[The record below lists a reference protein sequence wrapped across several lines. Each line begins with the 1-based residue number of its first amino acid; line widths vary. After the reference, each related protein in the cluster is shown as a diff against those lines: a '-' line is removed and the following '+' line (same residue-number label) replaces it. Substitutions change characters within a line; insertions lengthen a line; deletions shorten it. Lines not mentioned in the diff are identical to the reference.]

1 MQKFIER
8 EVFMSNRITTSD
20 FQTFEVITK
29 NGDVLTFKV
38 KIKDKSL
45 LHNKEHL
52 QTIISEIEKFCCI
65 RQGPSTNNLTKLRA
79 DKKTGLE
86 LNFLHDEATIKKGSF
101 ILTIPDYSKIKGLK
115 TSTHQLLDALTIK
128 LTETGAA
135 SPNVKISLSE
145 YMATRGLKDRK
156 EAKQQVKND
165 MQILRT
171 ASLTWEET
179 NKGKTEC
186 FKFVNIADSGEV
198 KRNGDIVFT
207 FGSTFYKALLKYSV
221 MPYPNQL
228 QTLNNRKNPNSY
240 CLLRKI
246 SEHKCMNFGK
256 VNENLISVKTLLNS
270 APYIPS
276 YEEVMGT
283 NRNLKER
290 IIEVFE
296 RDMSA
301 FEETATWNY
310 CHKLGKPLSNEELKE
325 MDYNLFENLL
335 VKINWK
341 DYPIMTLKRSADSQ
355 NNDNENPPDTP

>member
-1 MQKFIER
+1 
-8 EVFMSNRITTSD
+8 MSNRITTSD
-20 FQTFEVITK
+20 FETFEVITK

-38 KIKDKSL
+38 KIKNKSL
-45 LHNKEHL
+45 LHNKKYL
-52 QTIISEIEKFCCI
+52 QTIVSEIEKFCCI

-86 LNFLHDEATIKKGSF
+86 LNFLHDEANIKKGSF
-101 ILTIPDYSKIKGLK
+101 ILTIPNYSKIKGLK

-145 YMATRGLKDRK
+145 YMSIRGLKDRK
-156 EAKQQVKND
+156 ETKQQIKND
-165 MQILRT
+165 MQILQT
-171 ASLTWEET
+171 ASLTWKET

-186 FKFVNIADSGEV
+186 FKFVNLADSGEV
-198 KRNGDIVFT
+198 KKNGDIVFT
-207 FGSTFYKALLKYSV
+207 FGNTFYKALLKYSV

-246 SEHKCMNFGK
+246 SEHKAMNLGK
-256 VNENLISVKTLLNS
+256 INENLISVKTLLNS

-276 YEEVMGT
+276 YEEVMST

-296 RDMSA
+296 RDMNA

-310 CHKLGKPLSNEELKE
+310 CHKLGKPLSNEELKKI
-325 MDYNLFENLL
+325 DYNTFENLL
-335 VKINWK
+335 IKINWK
-341 DYPIMTLKRSADSQ
+341 YYPTMTLKNSANS
-355 NNDNENPPDTP
+355 

>member
-1 MQKFIER
+1 
-8 EVFMSNRITTSD
+8 MSNQITTSD
-20 FQTFEVITK
+20 YQTFEVITE

-38 KIKDKSL
+38 KIKNKSKL
-45 LHNKEHL
+45 KNKDQL

-65 RQGPSTNNLTKLRA
+65 RQGPSTNNLTKIRA

-86 LNFLHDEATIKKGSF
+86 LNFLYDEAIIKKGSF
-101 ILTIPDYSKIKGLK
+101 ILTIPNYSKIKGLK
-115 TSTHQLLDALTIK
+115 NSTHQLLDALTIK
-128 LTETGAA
+128 LTETGAVN
-135 SPNVKISLSE
+135 PNVVLPLSE
-145 YMATRGLKDRK
+145 YMSIRGLKDRK
-156 EAKQQVKND
+156 EAKQQAKND

-179 NKGKTEC
+179 NRGKTEC

-207 FGSTFYKALLKYSV
+207 FGNTFYNALLRYSV

-256 VNENLISVKTLLNS
+256 VNEDLISVKTLLNC

-276 YEEVMGT
+276 YEEVMRT
-283 NRNLKER
+283 NRNYKER

-296 RDMSA
+296 RDMNA
-301 FEETATWNY
+301 FEETVTWNY
-310 CHKLGKPLSNEELKE
+310 CHKLGKPLSNEELKK
-325 MDYNLFENLL
+325 MDYNTFENLL
-335 VKINWK
+335 VKINWNV
-341 DYPIMTLKRSADSQ
+341 YPIKALRNPTDSQ
-355 NNDNENPPDTP
+355 NNSNGSSPDTQ

>member
-1 MQKFIER
+1 MNNK
-8 EVFMSNRITTSD
+8 ITTRD
-20 FQTFEVITK
+20 YQTFEVTTE
-29 NGDVLTFKV
+29 NGDVFTFKV
-38 KIKDKSL
+38 KIKNNSKLSK
-45 LHNKEHL
+45 HEQL
-52 QTIISEIEKFCCI
+52 QTIINEIEKFCCI

-79 DKKTGLE
+79 DKKKGLK
-86 LNFLHDEATIKKGSF
+86 LNPICDEANIKKGSF
-101 ILTIPDYSKIKGLK
+101 ILTIPNYSKIKGLK

-128 LTETGAA
+128 LTETGAL
-135 SPNVKISLSE
+135 SPKVVLPLSE
-145 YMATRGLKDRK
+145 YMSRRGLKDRK
-156 EAKQQVKND
+156 EAKQQAKND

-171 ASLTWEET
+171 ASLTWEEK
-179 NKGKTEC
+179 NKEKTEC
-186 FKFVNIADSGEV
+186 FKFVNLADCGEV

-207 FGSTFYKALLKYSV
+207 FGSTFFNALLKYSV

-246 SEHKCMNFGK
+246 SEHKSMNIGK
-256 VNENLISVKTLLNS
+256 INEDLISVRTLLNC

-283 NRNLKER
+283 NRNFKER

-310 CHKLGKPLSNEELKE
+310 CHKLGKPLSNEELKK
-325 MDYNLFENLL
+325 MDYNTFENLL

-341 DYPIMTLKRSADSQ
+341 DYPIITLKRSTSSQ
-355 NNDNENPPDTP
+355 NNENENPPDTP

>member
-1 MQKFIER
+1 MNNK
-8 EVFMSNRITTSD
+8 ITTTD
-20 FQTFEVITK
+20 YQTFEVITK

-38 KIKDKSL
+38 KIKNKSL
-45 LHNKEHL
+45 LHNKKHL

-86 LNFLHDEATIKKGSF
+86 LNSLYDEATIKKGNF
-101 ILTIPDYSKIKGLK
+101 ILTIPNYSKIKGLK
-115 TSTHQLLDALTIK
+115 TSTYQLLDTLTIK
-128 LTETGAA
+128 LTETGAV

-145 YMATRGLKDRK
+145 YMSIRGLKDRK
-156 EAKQQVKND
+156 EAKQQVKHD

-179 NKGKTEC
+179 NREKTEC
-186 FKFVNIADSGEV
+186 FKFVNLADSGEV

-207 FGSTFYKALLKYSV
+207 FGSTFFNALLKYSV

-246 SEHKCMNFGK
+246 SEHKAMNFGK
-256 VNENLISVKTLLNS
+256 INENLISVRNLLNC

-276 YEEVMGT
+276 YEEVMKT
-283 NRNLKER
+283 DRKYKER

-296 RDMSA
+296 RDMNA
-301 FEETATWNY
+301 FEETAIWNY
-310 CHKLGKPLSNEELKE
+310 CYKLGKPLSNEELKK
-325 MDYNLFENLL
+325 MDYNTFENLL
-335 VKINWK
+335 IKINWK
-341 DYPIMTLKRSADSQ
+341 DYPIMTLKKTIESSK
-355 NNDNENPPDTP
+355 